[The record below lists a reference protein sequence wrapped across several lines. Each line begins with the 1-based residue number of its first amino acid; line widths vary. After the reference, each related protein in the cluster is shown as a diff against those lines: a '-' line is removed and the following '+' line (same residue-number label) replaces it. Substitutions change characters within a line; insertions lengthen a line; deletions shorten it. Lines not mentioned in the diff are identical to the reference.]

1 MNGSTTSESYRML
14 ADDSMTE
21 LQKKRCLTREDWLA
35 KALDVLAEDGI
46 AAVRIEPLADALAV
60 TKGSFY
66 WHFTD
71 RDELLACLLEYWE
84 TKHTERLADL
94 AADHS
99 GDPSRELLTL
109 LELVTTLDENRY
121 DASVRAWARCD
132 PRAAAHLER
141 VDQKRLVYMRGLL
154 LEMGFSEEEADLRS
168 RWSHCYMIGECSV
181 LGVAQ
186 SNDQRLDFARRS
198 HRMLTAP

>member
-1 MNGSTTSESYRML
+1 
-14 ADDSMTE
+14 MTE

-71 RDELLACLLEYWE
+71 RDELLACL
-84 TKHTERLADL
+84 L

-181 LGVAQ
+181 LGVAP